1 MEITESTMETVEMS
15 EIDGTELGAVI
26 RYISLPKRDMAH
38 EMLELNTCVGDLH
51 VIVNTL
57 NDYANMLE
65 RLPQEKELSDYV
77 KELFLLHAARCRK
90 IADKFSKQMGYDY
103 SKALER
109 CRKRRTKESSK
120 DNTGMDGLEAVVQK
134 QRHKKTEKIWRNRH
148 ERKKDNL

>member
-1 MEITESTMETVEMS
+1 MEITESTLETVEMS

-38 EMLELNTCVGDLH
+38 GTKALNTCMGDLY
-51 VIVNTL
+51 VIVN
-57 NDYANMLE
+57 AHFLE
-65 RLPQEKELSDYV
+65 RAASEQGLNRYEQ
-77 KELFLLHAARCRK
+77 ELFLLHAARCRK

-120 DNTGMDGLEAVVQK
+120 DNTGMDGLEALVQK
-134 QRHKKTEKIWRNRH
+134 QRHMKTEKIWRNRH
-148 ERKKDNL
+148 ERTKDNL

>member
-1 MEITESTMETVEMS
+1 MGVTDATLKTAEMS
-15 EIDGTELGAVI
+15 RIDGNEQDAIL
-26 RYISLPKRDMAH
+26 RYISMPRGNTAH

-134 QRHKKTEKIWRNRH
+134 QRHKIAK
-148 ERKKDNL
+148 